1 MATPSSYSAFN
12 FAWSSLC
19 RAPGQQEQCYS
30 RKMQKHRCS
39 VLTQVTE
46 PAPLGPDETR
56 LSWQLCFVRHSENKL
71 SLSFFQFCF
80 VPVQLSC
87 LLKLAFTLC
96 QVRQLQESA
105 AQLRTVYAGEKAEA
119 IACREHE
126 VMQCWKELLTSCE
139 ECRVQITTETDKL
152 RFFGMVR
159 DQIMWM
165 DSIICQIG
173 TGEKPRYLQYLLHMH
188 VAPCIAASISV
199 HHMHCLRSNSFIF
212 FLKNVHMKYHFAFYG
227 SL

>member
-1 MATPSSYSAFN
+1 
-12 FAWSSLC
+12 
-19 RAPGQQEQCYS
+19 
-30 RKMQKHRCS
+30 MQNHSCS
-39 VLTQVTE
+39 VSTAVTE
-46 PAPLGPDETR
+46 PVPKH
-56 LSWQLCFVRHSENKL
+56 SCQSSCVLCVIWKTFL
-71 SLSFFQFCF
+71 FFNFN
-80 VPVQLSC
+80 VLLVQLSIFP
-87 LLKLAFTLC
+87 KFALALC

-165 DSIICQIG
+165 ESIICQIG
-173 TGEKPRYLQYLLHMH
+173 TGEKPRYLH
-188 VAPCIAASISV
+188 
-199 HHMHCLRSNSFIF
+199 
-212 FLKNVHMKYHFAFYG
+212 
-227 SL
+227 

>member
-1 MATPSSYSAFN
+1 M
-12 FAWSSLC
+12 
-19 RAPGQQEQCYS
+19 
-30 RKMQKHRCS
+30 
-39 VLTQVTE
+39 
-46 PAPLGPDETR
+46 
-56 LSWQLCFVRHSENKL
+56 RHSEKTNKRFPFFIICFFL
-71 SLSFFQFCF
+71 LQVSLFLKSA
-80 VPVQLSC
+80 PP
-87 LLKLAFTLC
+87 LL

-152 RFFGMVR
+152 RFFSVVR

-173 TGEKPRYLQYLLHMH
+173 TGEKPRYL
-188 VAPCIAASISV
+188 
-199 HHMHCLRSNSFIF
+199 HHRSREHRTCVILSTIHE
-212 FLKNVHMKYHFAFYG
+212 L
-227 SL
+227 